1 MKNIF
6 TVSEIITIVMEEVTL
21 LKQKQIYSIKMTN
34 TIFQNL
40 F

>member
-21 LKQKQIYSIKMTN
+21 LKQKQIYSIKMMN